1 MITADWTPT
10 SADAWSGEVEM
21 MFPNPANTDEPLRL
35 RLKASGGT
43 VDLTA
48 ARMADGAP
56 VFRGRALRA

>member
-1 MITADWTPT
+1 
-10 SADAWSGEVEM
+10 M